1 MFRAFRSLGTIGETT
16 EGCVGRRIGLMA
28 AAAVVLAS
36 STFLFH
42 DVQAAVGRARLA
54 ADSLVE
60 RMNLQWMR
68 DEYAPAV
75 KSWVAS
81 ENQKTVDF
89 LRSAP
94 DGSPLPFHLEVSARA
109 KELLPQPAAIKL
121 TTPFGLVFQKAGG
134 VVIEKSVEGKTEEK
148 VIAGRIVEADG
159 SGASVVGE
167 IRLSPDLEYLAY
179 AYVKNGSDSLN
190 WQVYNLRSEKVVAGP
205 FHIRLAGFS
214 FSQDS
219 KSVLYANWPTKQ
231 QLDRGVREIQYREF
245 DLLTGKDELVFESPF
260 QTTREFYVLEK
271 TTHNGQEIY
280 YAVRNQVVAE
290 IPFGIFKGIVA
301 KAEPKLGQFQ
311 TGRLA
316 WKSVKTGS
324 ADVIGKVIGI
334 DGHDLVLRTSELG
347 DGFGVSTLSTAGLHE
362 QGVVSAKTLIPSRQ
376 DQVLAL
382 AQQVGDRLALQYFD
396 RDSFE
401 WTIEI
406 ANLKGQT
413 LTKHRFEDVGFV
425 NFGML
430 SGFVYDSMLEKVYVG
445 LNETRVPNTN
455 FEIDLKSGSMK
466 ELKPASGANPAIPFD
481 ASRIKF
487 EKHMVKSKDGTLV
500 PVSLFTRT
508 DMAPKFGY
516 VFYYGYIGIAQFGW
530 WNRKVQLALDMGGAV
545 LMVHHR
551 GGGEQGVDWQL
562 DVKRDRL
569 PAYEDTVAAA
579 RWMKAYTG
587 VQKLVATGRSFG
599 GMHTLGLLAHH
610 TNEFDLYSSVV
621 PVSDIVEFL
630 DRGSFGYFACDDF
643 GVFRNA
649 VGETIYD
656 QAFYAELKKWSPL
669 HQIENMTTLKP
680 TIVFSADTDERVDPE
695 QSYFVIEALKRQ
707 FPNDHDKIYL
717 YEEKQNGHN
726 ARTELVD
733 EMVFIGKHFGINR
746 LEPLRP

>member
-1 MFRAFRSLGTIGETT
+1 MFRAIRSLGIL
-16 EGCVGRRIGLMA
+16 GCKTVGSAGRRIGLVA
-28 AAAVVLAS
+28 TVALILSA
-36 STFLFH
+36 STFFLH
-42 DVQAAVGRARLA
+42 DGQAAIARARLA

-60 RMNLQWMR
+60 QMNLQWMR

-81 ENQKTVDF
+81 ENQRTVDF
-89 LRSAP
+89 LRLAP

-109 KELLPQPAAIKL
+109 KELVPQPAAIKL

-134 VVIEKSVEGKTEEK
+134 VVIETTVAGETNEK
-148 VIAGRIVEADG
+148 VIAGRLVEADG

-167 IRLSPDLEYLAY
+167 IRLSPDTEYLAY
-179 AYVKNGSDSLN
+179 AYMKNGSDSLN
-190 WQVYNLRSEKVVAGP
+190 WYVYSLKTENVVGGP
-205 FHIRLAGFS
+205 FHTRLAGFS

-219 KSVLYANWPTKQ
+219 KSALYSNWPTKQ
-231 QLDRGVREIQYREF
+231 QIDRGVREIQYREF
-245 DLLTGKDELVFESPF
+245 DLLSGKDELVFESPF
-260 QTTREFYVLEK
+260 QVTREYYVLEK
-271 TTHNGQEIY
+271 TSHKGQEIY
-280 YAVRNQVVAE
+280 YAVRNQGVAE

-311 TGRLA
+311 IGRLA
-316 WKSVKTGS
+316 WKAVKSGS
-324 ADVIGKVIGI
+324 ADVVGKVIGI
-334 DGHDLVLRTSELG
+334 DGHDLFLRTSELG
-347 DGFGVSTLSTAGLHE
+347 DGFGVAKISSAGLHE
-362 QGVVSAKTLIPSRQ
+362 KGVFSSTTLIPNRP
-376 DQVLAL
+376 DQVLSL
-382 AQQVGDRLALQYFD
+382 GQKLSNRFALQYFD
-396 RDSFE
+396 RQTFE
-401 WTIEI
+401 WTIEL
-406 ANLKGQT
+406 ADLNGQT
-413 LTKHRFEDVGFV
+413 LTKHRFGDVGFV
-425 NFGML
+425 NFGVL
-430 SGFVYDSMLEKVYVG
+430 SGFVYDSVLERIYVG

-455 FEIDLKSGSMK
+455 FEIDLKSGLMN
-466 ELKPASGANPAIPFD
+466 ELKPSSGANPVIPFD
-481 ASRIKF
+481 ASRIKL
-487 EKHMVKSKDGTLV
+487 EKHMVKSKDGTPV

-516 VFYYGYIGIAQFGW
+516 VFYYGYIGIANFAG
-530 WNRKVQLALDMGGAV
+530 WNRKIQLVLEMGGAV
-545 LMVHHR
+545 MLVHHR
-551 GGGEQGVDWQL
+551 GGGEQGVSWQL
-562 DVKRDRL
+562 NVKRNRL

-621 PVSDIVEFL
+621 PVSDVVEFL
-630 DRGSFGYFACDDF
+630 DRGSFGYFAGDDF

-649 VGETIYD
+649 VGEAIYD

-695 QSYFVIEALKRQ
+695 QAYFVVEALKRK

-717 YEEKQNGHN
+717 FEEKQNGHN